1 MASVGDIS
9 RKIDEMVAAMER
21 RNDERDQPETSRRR
35 YRSDDEDDMRGNV
48 PTDDIGPP
56 RGNSTMIGSSRE
68 AEIYAKEK
76 RIRELEERL
85 RVVNE
90 KIRRYK
96 EQGNEGADQ
105 ITSLVGSGI
114 YSAAGNNA
122 DERLISP
129 EEYSERYKKEATAKY
144 AAGDPRLN
152 RSEILQDYV
161 GQEYQPDC
169 GPKDSLFT
177 ALAGAKAALEKV
189 SRLSR
194 SAGDPMDEKTREFMG
209 EYMSKEGIME
219 AEEMFER
226 GMDRRDDD
234 ILARTIGLIG
244 NPNQSLVPP
253 PELGNV
259 SMTKHHRQMWEF
271 SVGAGN
277 NFKGGVRAFKKFLW
291 KAKAFIER
299 NRLDEMSAYHLLGI
313 TFKDNRALRL
323 MLRNYDNIGRGFA
336 EVWRV
341 SQTMDLTLDETGR
354 AKKALQVLLSK
365 PPEDMN
371 LWLASVQDLCQVIHS
386 SEEDVIR
393 RIVETGREMKEAI
406 MTMSERF
413 AIGMTAALQEKDQHH
428 REMIKK
434 TVKQYIRNGWPL
446 TSIELHLWPGFA
458 LAHYIRT
465 FHQDRGVHAENLFAT
480 KRPQMVRMNV
490 SEIET
495 RARQYAQGDTDTSDG
510 EYEDTLEL
518 TYEEQRGYEDMK
530 DSARSKKRQSRKK
543 QTYERSQRDARFR
556 QERNSNQNWQNPRRK
571 GISAIE
577 TPAQPRN
584 QRDNNNNRF
593 PPAKPMASQQRGPP
607 QQQQMPQQ
615 RGDPGRVYQRVL
627 PDGSVMKRP
636 CWLCNMNNHWRA
648 DCRIYPNEFP
658 GPRVCDRCGGR
669 HVSQCKARGAYVRQG
684 TGGNAEPLGAR
695 PKPNQQQASNN
706 ASGQGGNRN

>member
-1 MASVGDIS
+1 MTSVDDI
-9 RKIDEMVAAMER
+9 RRRLDEMVAVMENQNEDLDR
-21 RNDERDQPETSRRR
+21 AGTGRRR
-35 YRSDDEDDMRGNV
+35 YRSDDEDATGREMLGE
-48 PTDDIGPP
+48 DIGPP
-56 RGNSTMIGSSRE
+56 RGNSTMIGPSRE
-68 AEIYAKEK
+68 AEILAKER

-90 KIRRYK
+90 RIRRYR
-96 EQGNEGADQ
+96 EQSSEGVEQ
-105 ITSLVGSGI
+105 ITSIVGSGL
-114 YSAAGNNA
+114 YSSTGNKA
-122 DERLISP
+122 DDRLISP

-144 AAGDPRLN
+144 AVGDPRLD

-161 GQEYQPDC
+161 GREYQPDC

-189 SRLSR
+189 TQLSR
-194 SAGDPMDEKTREFMG
+194 NAGEPMDDKTREFMG

-259 SMTKHHRQMWEF
+259 SMTKHHRQMWDF

-313 TFKDNRALRL
+313 TFKDNKALRL
-323 MLRNYDNIGRGFA
+323 MLRNYDNIGRGFS

-341 SQTMDLTLDETGR
+341 SQTMDLTMDETSR
-354 AKKALQVLLSK
+354 AKKALQILLSK

-371 LWLASVQDLCQVIHS
+371 LWLAAVQDLCQVIHS

-393 RIVETGREMKEAI
+393 RIIETGKEMKEAI
-406 MTMSERF
+406 LTMSERF
-413 AIGMTAALQEKDQHH
+413 AIGMTTILQEKDQHH
-428 REMIKK
+428 KEIIKK
-434 TVKQYIRNGWPL
+434 TIKQYLRNGWPL
-446 TSIELHLWPGFA
+446 TSIELHMWPGFA
-458 LAHYIRT
+458 LAHYIRS
-465 FHQDRGVHAENLFAT
+465 FHQQRGVHAENLFAT

-490 SEIET
+490 SAIE
-495 RARQYAQGDTDTSDG
+495 AKKPYAHEDTDTSEG
-510 EYEDTLEL
+510 EYEGDLEL
-518 TYEEQRGYEDMK
+518 TYEEQRGYEDTK
-530 DSARSKKRQSRKK
+530 DSARSKKKQSRKK
-543 QTYERSQRDARFR
+543 QTFERSQRDARHR
-556 QERNSNQNWQNPRRK
+556 QDRSLGQNWQNPKRK
-571 GISAIE
+571 GVSAIE
-577 TPAQPRN
+577 TPAQPRSYN
-584 QRDNNNNRF
+584 NNNNRF
-593 PPAKPMASQQRGPP
+593 PPAKQVALQPRGPP
-607 QQQQMPQQ
+607 QQQPAQQQ
-615 RGDPGRVYQRVL
+615 RGDQGKPYQRVL
-627 PDGSVMKRP
+627 PDGSVIKRP

-658 GPRVCDRCGGR
+658 GPQVCDRCGGR
-669 HVSQCKARGAYVRQG
+669 HVSQCKARGANVRSG

-695 PKPNQQQASNN
+695 PKPNQQQANN
-706 ASGQGGNRN
+706 IAGGQGGNRN